1 MHVFLFLF
9 FIFRKDKKQKHAS
22 DLSDDGEHVA
32 EQALML
38 CARAPQLCERL
49 PLFFFLQALSEDEE
63 DVAFF
68 FLRTMRNS
76 CK

>member
-49 PLFFFLQALSEDEE
+49 PLFFFSSGPFRGRRGRC
-63 DVAFF
+63 FF
-68 FLRTMRNS
+68 FLKENE
-76 CK
+76 KQL